1 MAARPSSSRRAI
13 PSLSAS
19 YSVDDRT
26 RLNAAGSVH
35 YQTPDLFVLT
45 AAPSNETLAHAR
57 AGHLIAGVTH
67 YLRDEVKWTAEAYYR
82 RFDRL
87 PVRPDRTFPFRRSD
101 GEGWAAGIDVSVIK
115 RFVDQFYGKVNY
127 S

>member
-1 MAARPSSSRRAI
+1 MGQGI
-13 PSLSAS
+13 
-19 YSVDDRT
+19 
-26 RLNAAGSVH
+26 
-35 YQTPDLFVLT
+35 
-45 AAPSNETLAHAR
+45 
-57 AGHLIAGVTH
+57 
-67 YLRDEVKWTAEAYYR
+67 
-82 RFDRL
+82 DRL